1 MSEIIIAFDLY
12 GTLLSTNSIAQALE
26 KHFGHDKAQTISALW
41 RRYQLEYTWRLN
53 SMGRQRCAPIPSSI
67 TLTVSERY
75 VDFDQVTRN
84 SLQHALSEHNEKLS
98 DNDTDQLLEA
108 YDHLSTFSDVNP
120 ALNRVGAEPTLK
132 AVIFSN
138 GTKTMV
144 ANSVLRSKDLAPH
157 ASVFSDIVTVDH
169 FQQYKPA
176 RASYQHLADQ
186 VGKDPKELW
195 LVSGNPFD
203 IVGARNMGM
212 NAIWVDRA
220 CAGWKDAAVPALRP
234 TCIVHSLE
242 HVVGAV
248 LGK

>member
-1 MSEIIIAFDLY
+1 MSETVVAFDLY
-12 GTLLSTNSIAQALE
+12 GTLLSTNSIAQELE

-53 SMGRQRCAPIPSSI
+53 SMDYYI
-67 TLTVSERY
+67 
-75 VDFDQVTRN
+75 DFNQVTRN
-84 SLQHALSEHNEKLS
+84 SLQHALAENNEQLSEQ
-98 DNDTDQLLEA
+98 DTAQLLEA

-120 ALNRVGAEPTLK
+120 ALSRLGAESTLK

-138 GTKTMV
+138 GTQTMV
-144 ANSVLRSKDLAPH
+144 SNSVLRSKDLAPH
-157 ASVFSDIVTVDH
+157 ASVFQDIVTVD
-169 FQQYKPA
+169 QVQRYKPT

-186 VGKDPKELW
+186 VGKEPSELW

-203 IVGARNMGM
+203 IVGARSMGM

-220 CAGWKDAAVPALRP
+220 CAGWKDAADPALRP

-242 HVVGAV
+242 HVVGAII
-248 LGK
+248 GK